1 MKLKIKYFSILFFLI
16 LLIPNE
22 SRAQIFTVDIIDYG
36 GIDSSPLLKN
46 VLDNKVQEFEDQV
59 NTALPSAG
67 PKRIMQG
74 MANTSA
80 IAGKGI
86 GTDYASYMTKY
97 MIAFTGRAA
106 FDLEHEKNTDSDV
119 SGVGGATGFTL
130 GTKAKNMNIQ
140 EFAGLD
146 TDRLSLYGNF
156 MYLGHEFELLNNG
169 GVEAELRVG
178 LLNIGTHLRY
188 DWIDGS
194 GDPWW
199 GWGGV
204 KLHWGLEYNRSK
216 LMFQNTIDHVFSAS
230 DGQDNINGRITGKP
244 KYEIIATTY
253 SIPLEISS
261 DVRFLNIFTLYGGVG
276 ADINYGK
283 AEGKGQLDGDVT
295 PLICTGSGVCGGGNI
310 VKVQVR
316 ANLDAD
322 GRVSPFYLRGFTGL
336 QINLPHVQLF
346 GQFDKAYGTE
356 IIALT
361 AGIRYVY

>member
-1 MKLKIKYFSILFFLI
+1 MKFESNIFLFFFILI
-16 LLIPNE
+16 LLTPCE
-22 SRAQIFTVDIIDYG
+22 SKAQIFKIKVTDYG
-36 GIDSSPLLKN
+36 GIDAFPVLKN
-46 VLDNKVQEFEDQV
+46 ILDNKIIDFQNQV
-59 NTALPSAG
+59 NSALPSEG
-67 PKRIMQG
+67 PNRIMKG

-86 GTDYASYMTKY
+86 GSDYSSYMTKY
-97 MIAFTGRAA
+97 TIAFSGRVGL
-106 FDLEHEKNTDSDV
+106 DLEHDKSTDSDI
-119 SGVGGATGFTL
+119 SGVGAATGFTV

-156 MYLGHEFELLNNG
+156 MYLGQEFELLNNG
-169 GVEAELRVG
+169 GVEADLRVG

-188 DWIDGS
+188 DWIEGI
-194 GDPWW
+194 GDAWL

-204 KLHWGLEYNRSK
+204 KLHWGLEFNRSK
-216 LMFQNTIDHVFSAS
+216 LVFQNKIDHVFSAGTS
-230 DGQDNINGRITGKP
+230 QDNISGRITGNP
-244 KYEIIATTY
+244 KYEIVATTY

-261 DVRFLNIFTLYGGVG
+261 DVRFLQIFTIYGGVG

-283 AEGKGQLDGDVT
+283 ATGRGQLDGDVS
-295 PLICTGSGVCGGGNI
+295 PLVCTGSGVCSGGRL
-310 VKVQVR
+310 VKVQVQ
-316 ANLDAD
+316 ANLDAE

-336 QINLPHVQLF
+336 QINLPHVQIY
-346 GQFDKAYGTE
+346 GQVDKAYGTE